1 MEKKY
6 CFHSTANRV
15 DIKKLDFID
24 EMWGKN
30 VFSKLEPGVHATFSN
45 TITGKRKVS
54 ETKLTHRSVSLSLVL
69 CTHVFVS
76 FPTLYLF

>member
-1 MEKKY
+1 M
-6 CFHSTANRV
+6 

-30 VFSKLEPGVHATFSN
+30 VFSKLESGVHATFSKTVTRKSVLN
-45 TITGKRKVS
+45 QADTQKR
-54 ETKLTHRSVSLSLVL
+54 LSL